1 MCLIKKP
8 EIAYKILPRS
18 FKMPLNRRQKWRIE
32 KIQAERIARANR
44 VADDNDV
51 EIDANDAQTGKVI
64 TRYGQHLLVE
74 NESGDLFQCT
84 GRRNIEISVAG
95 DQVIFQTTEENK
107 GVVTALL
114 ERTNSLTRSQKLI
127 AANIDELWLVVAIEP
142 HYQFELID
150 RYLVVAENA
159 GLPINIVVNK
169 IELSNNF
176 EQVIHDFSM
185 YKSAGYSVSYLSV
198 KEQTNVAEF
207 KAQLN
212 HKTHIFLGQSGVG
225 KSSLINELIPDLNL
239 RVNELST
246 KSKLGKHT
254 TTNTTLYHIPSGGD
268 LIDSPGIREFQLD
281 DLTDKEILSGF
292 REFKPFIGECKFR
305 NCAHI
310 KEPKCAIKTAVEN
323 GDIHPMRY
331 TSYLQLIDA

>member
-1 MCLIKKP
+1 MSLT
-8 EIAYKILPRS
+8 
-18 FKMPLNRRQKWRIE
+18 RRQKWRIE

-44 VADDNDV
+44 AADDQDEL
-51 EIDANDAQTGKVI
+51 EIDTGHAQTGLVI
-64 TRYGQHLLVE
+64 TRYGQRLLVE
-74 NESGDLFQCT
+74 SESGELFQCT
-84 GRRNIEISVAG
+84 GRRNIELSVAG
-95 DQVIFQTTEENK
+95 DQVVFQTTDNNE

-114 ERTNSLTRSQKLI
+114 KRDNSLTRSQKLI

-159 GLPINIVVNK
+159 NLPINIVVNK
-169 IELSNNF
+169 IELSDNF
-176 EQVIHDFSM
+176 EQVKHDFSM
-185 YKSAGYSVSYLSV
+185 YESVGYNVSYVSV
-198 KEQTNVAEF
+198 KAQTNVAEF
-207 KAQLN
+207 KTQLN
-212 HKTHIFLGQSGVG
+212 DKTHIFLGQSGVG

-239 RVNELST
+239 RVNEIST

-281 DLTDKEILSGF
+281 ELTDKEILSGF
-292 REFKPFIGECKFR
+292 REFKPYIGQCKFR

-310 KEPKCAIKTAVEN
+310 NEPKCAIKTAVEE
-323 GDIHPMRY
+323 GAIHMQRY
-331 TSYLQLIDA
+331 HNYLQLIGA

>member
-1 MCLIKKP
+1 
-8 EIAYKILPRS
+8 ES
-18 FKMPLNRRQKWRIE
+18 
-32 KIQAERIARANR
+32 
-44 VADDNDV
+44 
-51 EIDANDAQTGKVI
+51 
-64 TRYGQHLLVE
+64 
-74 NESGDLFQCT
+74 ESGDLYQCT
-84 GRRNIEISVAG
+84 GRQNIELSVAG
-95 DQVIFQTTEENK
+95 DQVLFQTTDGNE

-114 ERTNSLTRSQKLI
+114 KRDNSLTRSQKLI

-159 GLPINIVVNK
+159 SLPINIVVNK
-169 IELSNNF
+169 IELSKNID
-176 EQVIHDFSM
+176 QVKYDFSM
-185 YKSAGYSVSYLSV
+185 YESAGYNVSYLSV

-207 KAQLN
+207 KSQLN
-212 HKTHIFLGQSGVG
+212 DKTHIFLGQSGVG

-239 RVNELST
+239 RVNEIST

-292 REFKPFIGECKFR
+292 REFKPFIGQCKFR

-310 KEPKCAIKTAVEN
+310 NEPKCAIKTAVEAGEIN
-323 GDIHPMRY
+323 PMRY
-331 TSYLQLIDA
+331 NNYLQLIGM